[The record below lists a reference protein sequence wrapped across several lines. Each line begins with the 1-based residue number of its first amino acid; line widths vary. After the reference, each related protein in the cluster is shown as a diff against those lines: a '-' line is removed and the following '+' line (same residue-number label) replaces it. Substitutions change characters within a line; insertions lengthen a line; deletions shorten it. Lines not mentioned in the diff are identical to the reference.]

1 METSDSPPLASHRR
15 CIDRIA
21 QTWQTFL
28 ETRSDRLRHG
38 GETEKVAEA
47 IIEDLFTGVL
57 DWSKGDL
64 LYQVG
69 YADIVISNHLAKY
82 LVIEVKR
89 PGSLIPGRRA
99 LENAL
104 AQARR
109 YAGEQKI
116 PAVAATDGR
125 YLYAAD
131 IGGGGLIDR
140 VMVDLSA
147 HKAPVELWNVSVHGI
162 YRAPCGSVGSVAML
176 PEGSDP
182 TPQTPAAVLLHP
194 KYKLPAQC
202 FAYVPD
208 ASRPGTWKLPYRLA
222 DGAVDSKRLP
232 KAIQAILGN
241 YRGARVGGIPETD
254 MRGVLVRLARAAWSE
269 GRMPPRAVA
278 PAPAYQQ
285 LALVLDQLGLSEQ
298 MVCNDAALDRT

>member
-1 METSDSPPLASHRR
+1 MDDPDSPCPASHRR
-15 CIDRIA
+15 CIERIS
-21 QTWQTFL
+21 QTWQAFL
-28 ETRSDRLRHG
+28 ATRCDRLRHG

-47 IIEDLFTGVL
+47 ITEDLFTGVL

-64 LYQVG
+64 MYQVG

-89 PGSLIPGRRA
+89 PGMLFPGRRM
-99 LENAL
+99 LENAI

-116 PAVAATDGR
+116 PSVAATDGR

-131 IGGGGLIDR
+131 VTGGGLTDR
-140 VMVDLSA
+140 VMVDLSSA
-147 HKAPVELWNVSVHGI
+147 DAPVELWNLSVHGI
-162 YRAPCGSVGSVAML
+162 YRAPTGLVGSIAIL
-176 PEGSDP
+176 PEASVL
-182 TPQTPAAVLLHP
+182 PAQVEVETLVHP
-194 KYKLPAQC
+194 KYKLPAPC

-208 ASRPGTWKLPYRLA
+208 ASRPATWKLPYRMG
-222 DGAVDSKRLP
+222 DGAVDPKRLP

-241 YRGARVGGIPETD
+241 YRGARVGGIPEGD
-254 MRGVLVRLARAAWSE
+254 MRAVLIRLARAAWSE
-269 GRMPPRAVA
+269 GRMPPRALA

-285 LALVLDQLGLSEQ
+285 LALVLDQLGLFEQ
-298 MVCNDAALDRT
+298 MVGKNTEDVGS